1 MEFNQLENLCS
12 LNTQSMWRS
21 HKVRRSGT
29 TKRNMKT
36 QFVLDICDECSL
48 SLMYPASP
56 TLFDF
61 AFSTNVV
68 IIWPWL
74 ESSIVSFLF
83 PASKLTY
90 IPAIDSQNSDP
101 LLKRPWVT
109 VQCILYVQQKLFQ
122 GQYSKHQRESPVI
135 LSLIYVPFLFWSFF
149 AFCFCKECYQWICA
163 WSKVV
168 HFIKYNWTQTIDE

>member
-1 MEFNQLENLCS
+1 M
-12 LNTQSMWRS
+12 
-21 HKVRRSGT
+21 

-48 SLMYPASP
+48 SLRYPASP

-74 ESSIVSFLF
+74 KSSIVSFLF

-90 IPAIDSQNSDP
+90 IPVIDSQNGDLL
-101 LLKRPWVT
+101 LLKRSWVT
-109 VQCILYVQQKLFQ
+109 VQYILYEQQKLFQ
-122 GQYSKHQRESPVI
+122 GQY
-135 LSLIYVPFLFWSFF
+135 
-149 AFCFCKECYQWICA
+149 
-163 WSKVV
+163 
-168 HFIKYNWTQTIDE
+168 